1 MATLVGT
8 QKDLVAALGGLV
20 ELDYDAIEAYKAA
33 IERIDDESDKAQLR
47 TFLEDHRRHVADLT
61 PIITRL
67 GGTPSTG
74 PDVKQWLTKGKVV
87 ILGLAGDN
95 AVLLAMK
102 TNEEDTN
109 TAYERM
115 LRRDDVPTDV
125 RPVLEN
131 NYRDEV
137 RHKAWIEA
145 RLEAREPLGAR

>member
-8 QKDLVAALGGLV
+8 QHKLVDAIDALL
-20 ELDYDAIEAYKAA
+20 ELDYDAIEAYRAA
-33 IERIDDESDKAQLR
+33 IDRLSDEADKAQLR
-47 TFLEDHRRHVADLT
+47 SFMADHQRHVSELT
-61 PIITRL
+61 PIVTRL
-67 GGTPSTG
+67 GGKPAMG
-74 PDVKQWLTKGKVV
+74 PDVKQWLAKGKVV

-115 LRRDDVPTDV
+115 LGRDDVTADI
-125 RPVLEN
+125 RPVLERN
-131 NYRDEV
+131 LADER

-145 RLEAREPLGAR
+145 RLEARKAAPAT